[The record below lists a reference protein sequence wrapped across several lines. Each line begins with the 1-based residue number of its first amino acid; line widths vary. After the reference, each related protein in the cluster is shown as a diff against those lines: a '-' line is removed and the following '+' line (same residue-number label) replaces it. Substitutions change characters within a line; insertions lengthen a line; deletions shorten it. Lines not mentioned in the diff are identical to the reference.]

1 MMEESAMGDFANRLK
16 QEFED
21 RDSNASDGDE
31 CQDWFVNDSPKHES
45 VAPMDETP
53 SPKRDGTRGA
63 TVPPAAPAART
74 TRSVSSPAQP
84 ATKTS
89 PSDTKTV
96 ADEERDDCDNV
107 TGPMA
112 FLHHTPA
119 TFSILVMELATGVE
133 VPRYGTK
140 FFRIYI
146 PQVHDSQTDFC
157 LFARK
162 RLNKNKF
169 RFSLDENFTSS
180 WTDSCYGGK
189 VLMTPSAD
197 TKRFRL
203 LATKAAGRVH
213 FDIKQ
218 EARKQELSVRL
229 NPPATRFHF
238 FRARSTSVDS
248 KTEVYR
254 SNIQKFINPM
264 ADVRCSKTNYTLF
277 KIEKEGET
285 GMQKYVISYMRPF
298 SLFLSCCIAVGV
310 EAHLLE

>member
-1 MMEESAMGDFANRLK
+1 MMEESAVGDFANRLK
-16 QEFED
+16 YEFED
-21 RDSNASDGDE
+21 RDSDASDGDE
-31 CQDWFVNDSPKHES
+31 CQDWFVNDSRKEEP
-45 VAPMDETP
+45 VAPVDGNS
-53 SPKRDGTRGA
+53 SPKRDGTRGP
-63 TVPPAAPAART
+63 TNPPAAGTRPG
-74 TRSVSSPAQP
+74 RSVSSPATP
-84 ATKTS
+84 AVK
-89 PSDTKTV
+89 PKASDTK
-96 ADEERDDCDNV
+96 AEEERDDCDNV
-107 TGPMA
+107 SGPMA
-112 FLHHTPA
+112 FLHHTPP

-133 VPRYGTK
+133 VPRYGSK

-169 RFSLDENFTSS
+169 RF
-180 WTDSCYGGK
+180 
-189 VLMTPSAD
+189 
-197 TKRFRL
+197 RL
-203 LATKAAGRVH
+203 LATKAVGRVH

-229 NPPATRFHF
+229 HSQTNRFPF
-238 FRARSTSVDS
+238 FRARSTSVDNS
-248 KTEVYR
+248 DVYR

-298 SLFLSCCIAVGV
+298 SLFLSCCIGVGV